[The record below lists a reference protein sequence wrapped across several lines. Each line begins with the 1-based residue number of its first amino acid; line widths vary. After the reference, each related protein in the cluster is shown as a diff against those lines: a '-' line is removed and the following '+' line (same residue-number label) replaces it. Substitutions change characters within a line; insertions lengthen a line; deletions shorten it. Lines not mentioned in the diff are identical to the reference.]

1 MRCTGMGHGAQ
12 RDVHRMR
19 EAIFA
24 FSPVLRQVVERK
36 GSLPLLTYFR
46 ESAAPTPSVP
56 RARQEELFSVFH
68 DTIAHLTSH
77 AVAGTAIA
85 QLRQHYGV
93 STADHHG
100 PLCHPFFLHGHLA
113 QALANEEC
121 GPHHL
126 IVLACSGISLNNS
139 SFPRGV
145 FFHDHSL
152 TEIRL
157 PFHSLRHRHHP
168 VYAFPAFP
176 ASRLRTVQR
185 TVGRCPLA
193 QEEQERLRTILD
205 GVCGAPDLFACQY
218 YGEQITK
225 MNERLWRRLPGQE
238 HTTFLSLE
246 QEDIV
251 ATLLQRHHLSQE
263 TVMHHLLFSERSW
276 EEFEHHFDGIRGAFS
291 SLYERGTEWFWAL
304 HNGERKALH
313 RTGNALVSRDEAY
326 SLPITPSSIAHALHE
341 RRIMPS
347 MALSFILL
355 SFYYGLRCGGG
366 FSQVSYLTDM
376 KVAYLSLLDALG
388 LAEERQYAQSI
399 DTTHFCGELAFV
411 FLEHEGRR
419 VPASS
424 IDLLLYRGN
433 GTSLRVFSEQCTL
446 SEAFDCMTPALYRI
460 VAPLTYA

>member
-1 MRCTGMGHGAQ
+1 MRYTGMDHSTHT
-12 RDVHRMR
+12 DVQSMR
-19 EAIFA
+19 EVIFA
-24 FSPVLRQVVERK
+24 FSPVLRKILAMQ

-46 ESAAPTPSVP
+46 ESVTSLPSVP
-56 RARQEELFSVFH
+56 LARQEELFTVLH
-68 DTIAHLTSH
+68 DTISRLISPS
-77 AVAGTAIA
+77 IA
-85 QLRQHYGV
+85 SSAMTQLQHHYYV

-113 QALANEEC
+113 QALANKEC
-121 GPHHL
+121 GLDHL

-168 VYAFPAFP
+168 VYAFPA
-176 ASRLRTVQR
+176 SRLRTAQR
-185 TVGRCPLA
+185 MAGRCPLA
-193 QEEQERLRTILD
+193 QEERERLRTILE

-238 HTTFLSLE
+238 HMAFLSLE

-251 ATLLQRHHLSQE
+251 ATLLQRYHLSQA
-263 TVMHHLLFSERSW
+263 TMIHHLLFDERSW
-276 EEFEHHFDGIRGAFS
+276 QAFEQHFDGIRGAFS
-291 SLYERGTEWFWAL
+291 STHERGTEWFWAL
-304 HNGERKALH
+304 HEGQRKAL
-313 RTGNALVSRDEAY
+313 RRRGNILVSRDGAY
-326 SLPITPSSIAHALHE
+326 SLPLIPSSIAKALHE

-376 KVAYLSLLDALG
+376 KAAYLTMIESLG
-388 LAEERQYAQSI
+388 VAEERQYVQSV
-399 DTTHFCGELAFV
+399 DTTYFCGEIAFV
-411 FLEHEGRR
+411 FLENAGQLL
-419 VPASS
+419 PASS
-424 IDLLLYRGN
+424 IDIILYGEEGAPNAIRA
-433 GTSLRVFSEQCTL
+433 FSERCTL
-446 SEAFDCMTPALYRI
+446 SEAFDRMIPTLYKI
-460 VAPLTYA
+460 IAPYTYA